1 MRWWEDLYETSPAYK
16 WQPAS
21 CFTLSAAPG
30 SAQPPGTGG
39 KGNRLKGSLRNK
51 EPSQS
56 PSNLQRPQQT
66 APPPPP
72 RSPGASNLT
81 LKNLEKVIYGQSTK
95 KLVRTWKLKAG
106 HALKITKQIEKEE
119 GRPRKITSAPAAA
132 RNGYCIKPS
141 DKKQLW
147 FSLHYPCWQFFNL
160 TLCVK
165 IQANGFSALLSS
177 QQTGHG
183 LDSRDLFLI
192 SHNNSE

>member
-1 MRWWEDLYETSPAYK
+1 MTGRFILNLTSIQMTASLLFHSQCCSWLCSAPWDRRQREQTK
-16 WQPAS
+16 RQPQKQGAIPEPIQ
-21 CFTLSAAPG
+21 FTEA
-30 SAQPPGTGG
+30 
-39 KGNRLKGSLRNK
+39 
-51 EPSQS
+51 
-56 PSNLQRPQQT
+56 T
-66 APPPPP
+66 ANSPPPP

-95 KLVRTWKLKAG
+95 KLARTWKLKAG
-106 HALKITKQIEKEE
+106 HAVKITKQIEKEE
-119 GRPRKITSAPAAA
+119 GRPRKITSARAAA

-141 DKKQLW
+141 DKKQSW
-147 FSLHYPCWQFFNL
+147 FSSHYPCWQFFNL

-165 IQANGFSALLSS
+165 IQANGFSALPSS